1 MRDLERSLTEMGVE
15 NQVSLGMGVMEQYEE
30 TLNVPGPDED
40 RTGWIFTGRG
50 EKGWEIRRIPYLAK
64 LRNEALEPM
73 LNMEHRRKFD
83 KVLWINDVVFTTE
96 DVTTLLST
104 RDGEYTSACA
114 LDFSK
119 SAETYYDTFALRDS
133 LGQKTATLTYPYFRS
148 PSSIRALYH
157 LAPVP
162 VQSCWNGMISMS
174 AAPFYPTHFSSFSS
188 TSRPPLKFRGVP
200 DSLAKQHL
208 EGSECCL
215 IHSDIRAQGDAKK
228 GVWLN
233 PNVRVAFN
241 ASTYS
246 KVNGGREVKADVY
259 NVVDGSND
267 SPRLEWPRKWEMWRG
282 IWVNRYARWTGWVQ
296 AWVEQRT
303 VTRRLER
310 WKESGRNMN
319 PPEERDE
326 VGTECLVNEMQVL
339 FENGWQHV

>member
-1 MRDLERSLTEMGVE
+1 
-15 NQVSLGMGVMEQYEE
+15 
-30 TLNVPGPDED
+30 
-40 RTGWIFTGRG
+40 
-50 EKGWEIRRIPYLAK
+50 
-64 LRNEALEPM
+64 
-73 LNMEHRRKFD
+73 
-83 KVLWINDVVFTTE
+83 
-96 DVTTLLST
+96 
-104 RDGEYTSACA
+104 
-114 LDFSK
+114 
-119 SAETYYDTFALRDS
+119 
-133 LGQKTATLTYPYFRS
+133 
-148 PSSIRALYH
+148 
-157 LAPVP
+157 
-162 VQSCWNGMISMS
+162 MS